1 VNISQI
7 QESLKKV
14 LGDLNRGEFIYELL
28 NAYGKPKASIS
39 RLKNGTYNLSKHT
52 NEVLW
57 KKEVLFTYKEH
68 GNLHTVIDE
77 IRKSDLISKHKPRF
91 LIVTNFELFLAI
103 DTKTNE
109 TLDVNFAELD
119 KSFDFFLP
127 WAGMEKAQ
135 RQNENPAD
143 VKAAE
148 KMAKLYDEILKDNP
162 TEKKDELHKLN
173 VFLSRLLFC
182 FFAEDTEI
190 FPKSSFTHSIT
201 SHTQQ
206 DGSDLDSYLNKLFEA
221 LNNQDK
227 SKHPEYLKG
236 FPYVNGGLFTSDIF
250 TPKFSRK
257 SRSLIIECGELDW
270 SAINPDIFGSMFQA
284 VVHTEQRSEMGMHY
298 TSVPNIMKVIEP
310 LFLNEL
316 NEKFDK
322 VYESEYKLEQLL
334 LHLEKLRIFDPAC
347 GSGNFL
353 IISYR
358 EIRFLEMK
366 ILKRINELS
375 KNKSLRFSN
384 ISLSQ
389 FFGIEIDDFAHEIA
403 ILSLW
408 LAEHQMNLKFKEVFG
423 STSPLLPLKRG
434 GNIVCANAA
443 RLDWQKICPVE
454 SSAETYVL
462 GNPPYLG
469 FSLQDANQKE
479 DLKINWG
486 GTTKLDY
493 ISIWFLRASKYIR
506 EGKSKFAFV
515 TTNSINQGEQVGLLW
530 TYVLNDG
537 LEIFFA
543 HTSFKWTNNAK
554 KNAGVTCNIV
564 GVAAKSDS
572 KKTLY
577 VDGMQ
582 KIVNSINPYL
592 TEGENQIIF
601 KRSKPLSNLP
611 TMMLGDMAKDG
622 GHLVFSKEEANEL
635 IKLYPSTRKYLK
647 RFIGA
652 IDFIR
657 GIERWCLWVLEQEY
671 EDAAKNPIIL
681 DRFNKVVKARLESDK
696 VATQNYS
703 TRPYRFVEIRRQGEP
718 SIIVPTT
725 SSELRKYI
733 PIGFVGKED
742 VVTAPNQAIYNP
754 PLYIFAVISSYMH
767 MTWVRAVAGRLE
779 SRIRYSSVLCYN
791 TFPFPKIS
799 DSQKE
804 NLETHVMKVLA
815 EREKNSEKT
824 MSELYDSDEMP
835 EDLKEA
841 HNELDLAIER
851 CYRAKPF
858 TSDEERLEY
867 LFKLYEEMIRNEKS

>member
-334 LHLEKLRIFDPAC
+334 LHLEKL
-347 GSGNFL
+347 
-353 IISYR
+353 
-358 EIRFLEMK
+358 
-366 ILKRINELS
+366 
-375 KNKSLRFSN
+375 
-384 ISLSQ
+384 
-389 FFGIEIDDFAHEIA
+389 
-403 ILSLW
+403 
-408 LAEHQMNLKFKEVFG
+408 
-423 STSPLLPLKRG
+423 
-434 GNIVCANAA
+434 
-443 RLDWQKICPVE
+443 
-454 SSAETYVL
+454 
-462 GNPPYLG
+462 
-469 FSLQDANQKE
+469 
-479 DLKINWG
+479 
-486 GTTKLDY
+486 
-493 ISIWFLRASKYIR
+493 
-506 EGKSKFAFV
+506 
-515 TTNSINQGEQVGLLW
+515 NSW
-530 TYVLNDG
+530 
-537 LEIFFA
+537 
-543 HTSFKWTNNAK
+543 K
-554 KNAGVTCNIV
+554 
-564 GVAAKSDS
+564 
-572 KKTLY
+572 
-577 VDGMQ
+577 
-582 KIVNSINPYL
+582 
-592 TEGENQIIF
+592 
-601 KRSKPLSNLP
+601 
-611 TMMLGDMAKDG
+611 
-622 GHLVFSKEEANEL
+622 
-635 IKLYPSTRKYLK
+635 
-647 RFIGA
+647 
-652 IDFIR
+652 
-657 GIERWCLWVLEQEY
+657 
-671 EDAAKNPIIL
+671 
-681 DRFNKVVKARLESDK
+681 
-696 VATQNYS
+696 
-703 TRPYRFVEIRRQGEP
+703 
-718 SIIVPTT
+718 
-725 SSELRKYI
+725 
-733 PIGFVGKED
+733 
-742 VVTAPNQAIYNP
+742 
-754 PLYIFAVISSYMH
+754 
-767 MTWVRAVAGRLE
+767 
-779 SRIRYSSVLCYN
+779 
-791 TFPFPKIS
+791 
-799 DSQKE
+799 
-804 NLETHVMKVLA
+804 
-815 EREKNSEKT
+815 
-824 MSELYDSDEMP
+824 
-835 EDLKEA
+835 
-841 HNELDLAIER
+841 
-851 CYRAKPF
+851 
-858 TSDEERLEY
+858 
-867 LFKLYEEMIRNEKS
+867 

>member
-1 VNISQI
+1 MNISQI